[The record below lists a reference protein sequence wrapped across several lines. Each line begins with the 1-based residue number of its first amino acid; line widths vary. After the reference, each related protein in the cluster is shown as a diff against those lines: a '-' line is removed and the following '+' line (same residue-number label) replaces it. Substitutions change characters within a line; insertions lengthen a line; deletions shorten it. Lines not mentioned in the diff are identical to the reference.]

1 MSGNQVIISGGG
13 TGGHLYPALVLGAKL
28 QEKNPRIEVT
38 FVGSR
43 RPAEQRLMARHK
55 VRFVPMRI
63 EGLRGRGP
71 RSIKALA
78 LIPGAV
84 LKAFR
89 LLVRLKPR
97 LVVGVGGY
105 SAGPIVLLA
114 SRMRIPTVI
123 LEQNVR
129 PGLTNRMLIR
139 WVRKAVAAFD
149 SSLPYFKGKGVA
161 LGNPVRE
168 EFYALGPKLRDG
180 RLSLLIFGGSQGSR
194 FLNQAAVRTLPLLQA
209 VRDRLTIFH
218 QTGERDQEWVRES
231 YAESGFG
238 EAHIAP
244 FFYDM
249 PEFFEKSDLVLC
261 RSGAT
266 TCAELIASRKAAIL
280 VPFAQA
286 ADNHQALNAEVLKK
300 AGGAEVIL
308 ESEWTPQR
316 FAEKILFYLDQPE
329 RLAVM
334 ERNLAALQKAD
345 AAGRIAELCLAMMEE
360 RR

>member
-13 TGGHLYPALVLGAKL
+13 TGGHLFPALVLGAKL

-43 RPAEQRLMARHK
+43 RPVEQSLMARHK

-63 EGLRGRGP
+63 EGLKGRGP
-71 RSIKALA
+71 RSVKALA

-97 LVVGVGGY
+97 LVVGVGSY
-105 SAGPIVLLA
+105 SAGPVVLLA

-129 PGLTNRMLIR
+129 PGLTNRMLIP
-139 WVRKAVAAFD
+139 WVRKAVVAFD
-149 SSLPYFKGKGVA
+149 SSLPYFRGKGVA

-168 EFYALGPKLRDG
+168 EFYALGPRLPDG

-194 FLNQAAVRTLPLLQA
+194 FLNQAAARTLPLLQA

-218 QTGERDQEWVRES
+218 QTGERDLEWVRES

-249 PEFFEKSDLVLC
+249 PEFFKKSDLVLG

-266 TCAELIASRKAAIL
+266 TCAELIASRKASIL
-280 VPFAQA
+280 VPFARA

-308 ESEWTPQR
+308 EREGTPQR
-316 FAEKILFYLDQPE
+316 LAEKILFYLDHPE
-329 RLAVM
+329 RLALM
-334 ERNLAALQKAD
+334 ERNLTALQKPD
-345 AAGRIAELCLAMMEE
+345 AADRIAELCLAMMEE

>member
-28 QEKNPRIEVT
+28 EKKNPRIEVT

-43 RPAEQRLMARHK
+43 RPAEQSLMAHHK
-55 VRFVPMRI
+55 VRFVPMTI
-63 EGLRGRGP
+63 EGLKGRGP
-71 RSIKALA
+71 RSVKALA
-78 LIPGAV
+78 LIPGAF

-89 LLVRLKPR
+89 LLVRLRPG

-105 SAGPIVLLA
+105 SAGPVVLLA

-149 SSLPYFKGKGVA
+149 SSLPYFRGKGIA

-180 RLSLLIFGGSQGSR
+180 RFSLLIFGGSQGSR
-194 FLNQAAVRTLPLLQA
+194 FLNQAAVRTLPLLKA

-218 QTGERDQEWVRES
+218 QTGERDLEWVRES
-231 YAESGFG
+231 YAESRFG
-238 EAHIAP
+238 EAHTAP

-249 PEFFEKSDLVLC
+249 PEFFKKSDLVLC

-266 TCAELIASRKAAIL
+266 TCAELIASRKASIL
-280 VPFAQA
+280 VPFAKA

-308 ESEWTPQR
+308 ESEGTPQR
-316 FAEKILFYLDQPE
+316 LAEKILFYLDHPD

-334 ERNLAALQKAD
+334 ERNLTALQKPD
-345 AAGRIAELCLAMMEE
+345 AADRIAELCLAMMEK